1 IPPSLRGQV
10 KPSIAPQPGFAPPP
24 AQPQKPPSAAED
36 LFGLDALSAS
46 PPTQQGQ
53 PGVQVQTQNT
63 GGSVPGARGGG
74 FDDPFS
80 AKSASSPTA
89 PSFGAGGSPRTATS
103 HFKPFIPSS
112 SFGQGLATQNTGGS
126 AASSQQ
132 GPQSAGGFGAST
144 RQAPAS
150 AMDDLLG
157 DNDESS
163 RKLGND
169 TSELANM
176 SNQIGILRNQMADVT
191 SKKQATEQDL
201 AQTSSQKRDLEM
213 RLSQFRTQYEAEAR
227 AVKELEE
234 QLSAARKDT
243 RRIQQDLAVLEA
255 GWQDLQA
262 QHGNAARALEQER
275 NQNAQLKQRMQAINA
290 EVAQLKPQLEQ
301 MQREAKIERGRVSIN
316 RKEVERSEATR
327 DGVKAEMD
335 QLRSEAAEARSAPPA
350 REEVASPALSTTS
363 ASGGKGNPFFRKS
376 PQPSFDA
383 GSNMSPSAFGAPPQQ
398 QSRGVTSPQQQ
409 GTQSPNI
416 TNIFGPSFGGTPV
429 TSPPA
434 TSFGRSEP
442 FPPQEPSVTSSEG
455 PGLPTPS
462 ASPHPSEALPPPP
475 ASRQIT
481 SSDLPMGGS
490 GLGMARPDTAASSVR
505 VETPTSRITGMETPT
520 APGSASPAPVNERP
534 VQSRQESTGAG
545 LFDRAA
551 SPVASVASNA
561 SRGGKA
567 NQQDFFSSFG
577 GGSQGIPGAFPDPTP
592 LEPEKTGGSTGAFS
606 DRSK

>member
-1 IPPSLRGQV
+1 MHLLASYRTGALASLPTSLPAGLIEAASRRPTQAQAIPRQFSGQQGAGRTGSPLARQAFGPPQPQPAQPSDWVIGPAEKSGFDTLFTRLDTLNAGSITGAQAVEFFSQSELPQESLAAIWDLATIRGQDQLNRDEFAVAMYLIRDQRGKAKPDLPARLPQNLIPPSLRGQV

-46 PPTQQGQ
+46 PPAQQSQ

-89 PSFGAGGSPRTATS
+89 PNFGGSGSPRTATS

-163 RKLGND
+163 RKIGND

-234 QLSAARKDT
+234 QLSAARKES

-275 NQNAQLKQRMQAINA
+275 SQNAQLKARMQAVNG
-290 EVAQLKPQLEQ
+290 EVAVLRPQLEQ

-335 QLRSEAAEARSAPPA
+335 QLRSEAVEARSAPQAVA

-383 GSNMSPSAFGAPPQQ
+383 GSNMSPSAFG
-398 QSRGVTSPQQQ
+398 
-409 GTQSPNI
+409 
-416 TNIFGPSFGGTPV
+416 
-429 TSPPA
+429 
-434 TSFGRSEP
+434 
-442 FPPQEPSVTSSEG
+442 
-455 PGLPTPS
+455 
-462 ASPHPSEALPPPP
+462 
-475 ASRQIT
+475 
-481 SSDLPMGGS
+481 
-490 GLGMARPDTAASSVR
+490 
-505 VETPTSRITGMETPT
+505 
-520 APGSASPAPVNERP
+520 
-534 VQSRQESTGAG
+534 
-545 LFDRAA
+545 
-551 SPVASVASNA
+551 
-561 SRGGKA
+561 
-567 NQQDFFSSFG
+567 
-577 GGSQGIPGAFPDPTP
+577 
-592 LEPEKTGGSTGAFS
+592 
-606 DRSK
+606 